1 MRVNMPVTQ
10 KEVKLAPGQ
19 TIVSKTNPKGV
30 ITYINRDFIE
40 ISGYSEAELIGQA
53 HNLIRHPDMPQAA
66 FKDLWATVQA
76 GKPWRGMVKNRCKNG
91 DHYWVSAFATPV
103 SRNGKVVEYQSV
115 RTRPQPEQIQ
125 AAEALHARMRDG
137 RAAASLRPPAL
148 GLRARV

>member
-53 HNLIRHPDMPQAA
+53 HNLIRHPDIQMRQ
-66 FKDLWATVQA
+66 TV
-76 GKPWRGMVKNRCKNG
+76 
-91 DHYWVSAFATPV
+91 
-103 SRNGKVVEYQSV
+103 
-115 RTRPQPEQIQ
+115 
-125 AAEALHARMRDG
+125 RM
-137 RAAASLRPPAL
+137 SS
-148 GLRARV
+148 